1 MVITLVCQTN
11 IASSSL
17 VFPVNNLLDGT
28 KN

>member
-1 MVITLVCQTN
+1 MVITLVCQAN

-17 VFPVNNLLDGT
+17 VFPVNNLLDGA